1 MEQQFQFGLW
11 LGVAGQQRL
20 AAISGGNVQ
29 INHLHGGELFD
40 GAARRQ
46 TGGQRMEP
54 AAERDVEAI
63 GEEGDKDMRLVARL
77 ILVKDR
83 PDGEVAF
90 KISERLLDADELK
103 IQAPQP

>member
-1 MEQQFQFGLW
+1 MEQQFQFGLR
-11 LGVAGQQRL
+11 LGVAGQQQL
-20 AAISGGNVQ
+20 AAVSGGNVQ

-63 GEEGDKDMRLVARL
+63 GEEGDKDMRLDAH
-77 ILVKDR
+77 LVLMKDR
-83 PDGEVAF
+83 ANGEITFKVA
-90 KISERLLDADELK
+90 ERFLDADELE
-103 IQAPQP
+103 IE